1 MGKVTSARFHAKM
14 SRRGEKDMD
23 AKAIPQWLS
32 WARKIQALAQ
42 AGLHYAENEYDLDR
56 YRQFQQLASEIL
68 ASYTPFNQ
76 QEVLEHFELADG
88 YSTPKVDVR
97 AAVVEDD
104 KVLMV
109 RERLDGGWCL
119 PGGWVDIGDRPA
131 HAVEREAFEESG
143 YQVRAAR
150 LVGVYDANRLGEL
163 RYHHAFKMV
172 FLCEKVGGAAASSY
186 ETTDVDWFDRQSIP
200 QPFSGERT
208 KWRHIEDIFAAVRD
222 PSLPTVFD

>member
-1 MGKVTSARFHAKM
+1 
-14 SRRGEKDMD
+14 MD

-68 ASYTPFNQ
+68 ASYTQFDE
-76 QEVLEHFELADG
+76 QEVLDHFALADG

-97 AAVVEDD
+97 AAVVEDG
-104 KVLMV
+104 KLLMV

-119 PGGWVDIGDRPA
+119 PGGWVDVGDRPA
-131 HAVEREAFEESG
+131 NAAEREAFEESG

-150 LVGVYDANRLGEL
+150 LIGVYDANRLGEL
-163 RYHHAFKMV
+163 RFHHAFKLV
-172 FLCEKVGGAAASSY
+172 FLCERIGGNLATSFETSDVG
-186 ETTDVDWFDRQSIP
+186 WFDRQSIP

-208 KWRHIEDIFAAVRD
+208 RWRHIEDIFAVVED
-222 PSLPTVFD
+222 PSLTTVFD